1 MDPERSSRLALDA
14 AVVVAID
21 AVVVVIIASVRLLS
35 VSFAIAASAVAVGV
49 AAMVIAR
56 LRHVR
61 ESLAGS
67 RTSSCDQVP
76 QVTTR
81 PLGHL

>member
-21 AVVVVIIASVRLLS
+21 AAVVVIVASVRLLS
-35 VSFAIAASAVAVGV
+35 VSLAIGASLVAVGV
-49 AAMVIAR
+49 AAMVISR

-61 ESLAGS
+61 ESLATSAGS
-67 RTSSCDQVP
+67 PCDEVP
-76 QVTTR
+76 QVTVR
-81 PLGHL
+81 RLGHL